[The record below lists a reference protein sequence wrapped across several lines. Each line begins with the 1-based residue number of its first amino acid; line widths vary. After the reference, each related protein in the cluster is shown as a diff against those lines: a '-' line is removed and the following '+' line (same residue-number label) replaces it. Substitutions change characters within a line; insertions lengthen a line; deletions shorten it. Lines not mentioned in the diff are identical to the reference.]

1 MTRATLTGHRGASA
15 AVLLVG
21 GGALAAATWIAGD
34 RGFAIA
40 LVAVYVILA
49 GVAYLWSGGRGDVA
63 AIMRAGGDE
72 RQRSL
77 DRDATAITGLVMAGA
92 AIIGAIVQVAR
103 GEDPG
108 GYGVLCVVGGIT
120 YVVAIAWLRHGR

>member
-34 RGFAIA
+34 HGFAIA

-77 DRDATAITGLVMAGA
+77 DRDATAITGLVMGGA

-120 YVVAIAWLRHGR
+120 YVVAIAWLRH